1 MPGYELIGPE
11 ERNAILEWF
20 DASNGVM
27 FAHGFDKRR
36 NGVFKVREFERSVAK
51 TVGAKHALA
60 TSSGSASLLVALR
73 AIGIGSGD
81 EVITQ
86 AFTFVAT
93 VEAILETGATPIIV
107 EVDRSLNMNPD
118 QLKASITPRTK
129 AVIPVHMAGAAA
141 DMDRIVSIAREHR
154 LAVLEDSAQA
164 FGGTYK
170 GRYLGTLGDAGIYSF
185 DFGKNI
191 TTGEGGM
198 IVTNDS
204 ALFERARAYHD
215 HGHEY
220 NPAVPRGKDSRSKP
234 GFNFRMTEMQAVI
247 GLTQLKKLPSI
258 IGGQRSNKAAVKN
271 GIKDCGFEF
280 RRLHDKEGDIGD
292 TVIFFL
298 DSETQALRMAEELGR
313 KNLGTKNLPDALDW
327 HFAGTWRHIFHR
339 LSCTTATATGSDKAG
354 CACHFDV
361 NRCACAGLLRRAV
374 ALPVNVKMTPD
385 EIQFMVQSVRSIAED
400 LRKAV

>member
-36 NGVFKVREFERSVAK
+36 NGVFKVREFEQAVAK

-60 TSSGSASLLVALR
+60 VSSGTAALLVALR
-73 AIGIGSGD
+73 ALGVGPGD

-93 VEAILETGATPIIV
+93 VEAILEAGATPVIV

-129 AVIPVHMAGAAA
+129 VVIPVHMAGAAA
-141 DMDRIVSIAREHR
+141 DMDRIVDIARECNLR
-154 LAVLEDSAQA
+154 VLEDAAQA
-164 FGGTYK
+164 FGGTYR
-170 GRYLGTLGDAGIYSF
+170 GRHLGTLGDVGIYSF
-185 DFGKNI
+185 DFAKNI
-191 TTGEGGM
+191 TTGEGGA
-198 IVTNDS
+198 IVTNDG

-220 NPAVPRGKDSRSKP
+220 NRTVPRGKDTRTRS
-234 GFNFRMTEMQAVI
+234 GFNFRMTEIQAAI
-247 GLTQLKKLPSI
+247 GLAQLKKLPHI
-258 IGGQRSNKAAVKN
+258 IERQRSNKTAIKE

-280 RRLHDKEGDIGD
+280 RQLHDSDGDIGD
-292 TVIFFL
+292 TLIFYL
-298 DSETQALRMAEELGR
+298 ESERQALRIAEELGR

-327 HFAGTWRHIFHR
+327 HFAATWHHMLPR
-339 LSCTTATATGSDKAG
+339 LCAQTGAGSTG
-354 CACHFDV
+354 CACHADIS
-361 NRCACAGLLRRAV
+361 RCACAGLLRRAV
-374 ALPVNVKMTPD
+374 ALPVNVKMAPD
-385 EIQFMVQSVRSIAED
+385 EIRHVVESVRSIAKL
-400 LRKAV
+400 LR